1 MNQSMYLIVFV
12 FNGEITRLNTGE
24 GIFFFFL
31 NNVSVSLYGTSCG
44 STMITTSHEVYF

>member
-1 MNQSMYLIVFV
+1 MNQSMYLMVFV
-12 FNGEITRLNTGE
+12 FNGEITRLSTGE
-24 GIFFFFL
+24 GIFFF